1 MDQQDSA
8 NIAANFSL
16 QNLGADFIANPYP
29 VYQALRE
36 REPIKLLPNGSYF
49 LTRYDD
55 LIAIYKNTKSFSSDK
70 KIEFT
75 DAKISDE
82 IQREIQLYN

>member
-8 NIAANFSL
+8 NIAAHFSL

-36 REPIKLLPNGSYF
+36 HEPIKLLTNGSYF

-55 LIAIYKNTKSFSSDK
+55 LIAIYKKTKTPHK
-70 KIEFT
+70 L
-75 DAKISDE
+75 
-82 IQREIQLYN
+82 IQLIPL